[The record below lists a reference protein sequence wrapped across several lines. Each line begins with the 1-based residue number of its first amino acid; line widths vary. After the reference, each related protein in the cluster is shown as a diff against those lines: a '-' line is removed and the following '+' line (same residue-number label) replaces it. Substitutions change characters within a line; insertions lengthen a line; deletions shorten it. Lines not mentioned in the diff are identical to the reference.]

1 MKIIGLTGGM
11 AAGKSTVATLFRRA
25 GVPVFDADAVVRTL
39 QGPRGK
45 ALPAIAR
52 VFPVVVQGG
61 VLNRMALRQA
71 VVGNVAALQALEAIM
86 HPLVK
91 AERERFLRHCRARKE
106 PFCVLDIP
114 LLMEIGEDRKCDVVV
129 VVEAPMATRLS
140 RIHQRGKT
148 GARMSEAQARSLIAR
163 QMPDHERRRRAHIVI
178 RTGLSRGS
186 AARQVRALLHRL
198 REAS

>member
-11 AAGKSTVATLFRRA
+11 AAGKSTVAALFRRA

-52 VFPVVVQGG
+52 VFPVAVQNG

-91 AERERFLRHCRARKE
+91 AERERFLRQCRARKE

-114 LLMEIGEDRKCDVVV
+114 LLMEIGEDRKCDCLLY
-129 VVEAPMATRLS
+129 TS
-140 RIHQRGKT
+140 
-148 GARMSEAQARSLIAR
+148 
-163 QMPDHERRRRAHIVI
+163 D
-178 RTGLSRGS
+178 
-186 AARQVRALLHRL
+186 AADEQCMV
-198 REAS
+198 